1 MKASGAAVGV
11 NMLGVYDRATKKVD
25 VSGNL
30 VPVNQISK
38 LLGKL
43 PLLGDFIAGIDK
55 SGIFVSQFA
64 VTGTSD
70 NMKTAVNPVSTIAP
84 GLLRDLFSPDWLGR
98 EEKRLFGEGENAT
111 APAE

>member
-1 MKASGAAVGV
+1 
-11 NMLGVYDRATKKVD
+11 MLGVYDRATKKVD

-38 LLGKL
+38 FLGKV

-55 SGIFVSQFA
+55 SGVFVSQFT

-70 NMKTAVNPVSTIAP
+70 DMKTAVNPVSSLAP
-84 GLLRDLFSPDWLGR
+84 GLLRDIFSPNWLGR
-98 EEKRLFGEGENAT
+98 EEKRLFGKVEAT
-111 APAE
+111 PAPAQ

>member
-1 MKASGAAVGV
+1 
-11 NMLGVYDRATKKVD
+11 

-38 LLGKL
+38 FLGKV
-43 PLLGDFIAGIDK
+43 PLLGDFIAGMDK

-70 NMKTAVNPVSTIAP
+70 DMKTAVNPVSSIAP
-84 GLLRDLFSPDWLGR
+84 GLLRDLFSPNWLGR
-98 EEKRLFGEGENAT
+98 EEKRLFGKDENST
-111 APAE
+111 APKQ

>member
-1 MKASGAAVGV
+1 
-11 NMLGVYDRATKKVD
+11 

-38 LLGKL
+38 LLGKV

-55 SGIFVSQFA
+55 SGIFVSQFT

-70 NMKTAVNPVSTIAP
+70 DMKTAVNPCHQLPLACCVIYFRQT
-84 GLLRDLFSPDWLGR
+84 G
-98 EEKRLFGEGENAT
+98 
-111 APAE
+111 

>member
-1 MKASGAAVGV
+1 
-11 NMLGVYDRATKKVD
+11 VD

-38 LLGKL
+38 LLGKV
-43 PLLGDFIAGIDK
+43 PLLGDFIAGVDK

-70 NMKTAVNPVSTIAP
+70 DMKTAVNPVSSIAP
-84 GLLRDLFSPDWLGR
+84 GLLRDLFSPNWLGR
-98 EEKRLFGEGENAT
+98 EEKRLFGGGQNAT
-111 APAE
+111 APAQ